1 MNIKDIAALAEIVKQ
16 NELTKLEINGENI
29 VIERAAQVVQ
39 AAPILNAVQP
49 AVTEQ
54 MHTTE
59 PIAEVKEKQGVY
71 VKSPAVGVFY
81 AAPSPDSKPFVA
93 VGDTVHKGD
102 TLCIIEAMKLMN
114 EINSEMDGPS
124 CGGDCFPT
132 GRSSN
137 TTSRCSA
144 LFKMKSSRSAA
155 KKNARPR
162 DFSVERNTLDEQGR
176 DQKDPAAPRAD
187 APRRRSGAH

>member
-49 AVTEQ
+49 AVTE
-54 MHTTE
+54 
-59 PIAEVKEKQGVY
+59 PIAEVKEKEGVY

-114 EINSEMDGPS
+114 EINSEMDGEIAEICVGNGQVVEYDQP
-124 CGGDCFPT
+124 
-132 GRSSN
+132 
-137 TTSRCSA
+137 
-144 LFKMKSSRSAA
+144 LFRII
-155 KKNARPR
+155 
-162 DFSVERNTLDEQGR
+162 
-176 DQKDPAAPRAD
+176 
-187 APRRRSGAH
+187 